1 MSTRTAPREH
11 LVSVIEPLVA
21 AAGFDLEDVVVT
33 PAGRRSL
40 VRVTVDGDHGVTL
53 DDIAEISRSVSEALD
68 ASGDGLGATPYV
80 LEVSS
85 PGVDRP
91 LTQPRHWRRA
101 TGRLVLADLVEGD
114 PDGPAVT
121 GRVLRT
127 EGDTVVLDVDGT
139 ERELTYPR
147 IRRARVQIEFN
158 RPDGGEDS

>member
-1 MSTRTAPREH
+1 MNTRTAPREH

-40 VRVTVDGDHGVTL
+40 VRVVVDGDHGVTL
-53 DDIAEISRSVSEALD
+53 DDIAEISRTVSEALD
-68 ASGDGLGATPYV
+68 TSGDGLGATPYV

-127 EGDTVVLDVDGT
+127 DDAEVVFDVDGA
-139 ERELTYPR
+139 ELTLPYSR